1 MAAEVAAGSCSG
13 VGWQL
18 PPALCILWRRQRAG
32 QAGRQQRIPGGGG
45 GRLREGLSG
54 WVRRRLDQS
63 AGRVRAA
70 GPTCL
75 PWVAPRVNAN
85 DRLSER
91 SLGSLQIVSGA
102 RDKTIKLWN
111 TLGECK

>member
-1 MAAEVAAGSCSG
+1 
-13 VGWQL
+13 
-18 PPALCILWRRQRAG
+18 
-32 QAGRQQRIPGGGG
+32 
-45 GRLREGLSG
+45 
-54 WVRRRLDQS
+54 
-63 AGRVRAA
+63 
-70 GPTCL
+70 
-75 PWVAPRVNAN
+75 VNAN